1 MLTKQIGK
9 QSLSKGNTKHTCT
22 CHHAFPG
29 IVNWKKFRALQTIE
43 RVFPGAIGMLK
54 EQIHMTHFWS
64 PKMGNFVSISILYKP
79 VNRSSEPYND

>member
-1 MLTKQIGK
+1 
-9 QSLSKGNTKHTCT
+9 
-22 CHHAFPG
+22 
-29 IVNWKKFRALQTIE
+29 
-43 RVFPGAIGMLK
+43 LK